1 MLIDKNMNTNTVSI
15 VIPCRNEEKYID
27 TCLRSLTEM
36 CTADFSAEIIIADGE
51 STDNTLAIIATYQKE
66 FSYIKV
72 VNNKQRYT
80 PMGLNLG
87 IRHASGEFI
96 LIASAHSSF
105 SKDYLSILLK
115 ERERLNADVVG
126 GVMITS
132 VLNSNKK
139 SEAIK
144 EVLSCKFGV
153 GNALFRTGIKSPRQ
167 VDTVPFGLYKKTLF
181 EEIGYYDER
190 LIRNHDIEFS
200 KRLIAAGKKIFLVP
214 DAVCSYYARESYHA
228 LSKNNFRN
236 GLWNMLTVKISH
248 RFSSLS
254 LRHFIPLLFILS
266 IILPT
271 LLSLVYFPFL
281 FLALASLFLYL
292 CFLTINTERMVIEK
306 KLSFPYIF
314 AAFIVLHISYGTG
327 SLCGI
332 FKSIK

>member
-1 MLIDKNMNTNTVSI
+1 MNINTVSI
-15 VIPCRNEEKYID
+15 IVPCRNEEKYIGH
-27 TCLRSLTEM
+27 CIRSLTEM
-36 CTADFSAEIIIADGE
+36 CGADITCEIIIVDGE
-51 STDNTLAIIATYQKE
+51 STDNTLSIIAEYQKE
-66 FSYIKV
+66 FPYIKV
-72 VNNKQRYT
+72 VNNSQRYT

-87 IRHASGEFI
+87 VRNATGEFI

-105 SKDYLSILLK
+105 SKDYLSILLS
-115 ERERLNADVVG
+115 ERKRLNADVVG

-139 SEAIK
+139 SEAIR

-153 GNALFRTGIKSPRQ
+153 GNAHFRTGIKSPRQ

-181 EEIGYYDER
+181 EEAGYYDER

-200 KRLIAAGKKIFLVP
+200 KRLIASGKKIFLIP
-214 DAVCSYYARESYHA
+214 DAICSYYARESYRSLA
-228 LSKNNFRN
+228 KNNFRN
-236 GLWNMLTVKISH
+236 GLWNMLTIKFSH

-266 IILPT
+266 IILPI
-271 LLSLVYFPFL
+271 LLSFVYFPFL
-281 FLALASLFLYL
+281 FLAIASLFLYL
-292 CFLTINTERMVIEK
+292 CFLTINTGHIVIEK
-306 KLSFPYIF
+306 KLSFLHIF
-314 AAFIVLHISYGTG
+314 VAFIVLHISYGTG

>member
-1 MLIDKNMNTNTVSI
+1 MNINTVSI
-15 VIPCRNEEKYID
+15 IVPCRNEEKYIAH
-27 TCLRSLTEM
+27 CIRSLKEM
-36 CTADFSAEIIIADGE
+36 CSADITCEIIIVDGE
-51 STDNTLAIIATYQKE
+51 STDNTLSIIAEYQKE
-66 FSYIKV
+66 FPYIKV
-72 VNNKQRYT
+72 VNNSQRFT

-87 IRHASGEFI
+87 IRNATGEFI

-105 SKDYLSILLK
+105 SKDYLSILLS
-115 ERERLNADVVG
+115 ERKRLNADVVG

-139 SEAIK
+139 SEAIR

-153 GNALFRTGIKSPRQ
+153 GNAHFRTGIKSPRQ

-181 EEIGYYDER
+181 EEAGYYDER

-200 KRLIAAGKKIFLVP
+200 KRLIASGKKIFLIP
-214 DAVCSYYARESYHA
+214 DAICSYYARESYRSLA
-228 LSKNNFRN
+228 KNNFRN
-236 GLWNMLTVKISH
+236 GLWNMLTIKFSH

-266 IILPT
+266 IILPI
-271 LLSLVYFPFL
+271 LLSFVYFSFL
-281 FLALASLFLYL
+281 FLAIASLFLYL
-292 CFLTINTERMVIEK
+292 CFLTINTGHIVIEK
-306 KLSFPYIF
+306 KLSFLHIF
-314 AAFIVLHISYGTG
+314 VAFIVLHISYGTG

>member
-1 MLIDKNMNTNTVSI
+1 MNINTVSI
-15 VIPCRNEEKYID
+15 IVPCRNEEKYIAH
-27 TCLRSLTEM
+27 CIRSLKEM
-36 CTADFSAEIIIADGE
+36 CSADITCEIIIVDGE
-51 STDNTLAIIATYQKE
+51 STDNTLSIIAEYQKE
-66 FSYIKV
+66 FPYIKV
-72 VNNKQRYT
+72 VNNSQRFT

-87 IRHASGEFI
+87 IRNATGEFI

-105 SKDYLSILLK
+105 SKDYLSILLS
-115 ERERLNADVVG
+115 ERKRLNADVVG

-139 SEAIK
+139 SEAIR

-153 GNALFRTGIKSPRQ
+153 GNAHFRTGIKSPRQ

-181 EEIGYYDER
+181 EEAGYYDER

-200 KRLIAAGKKIFLVP
+200 KRLIASGKKIFLIP
-214 DAVCSYYARESYHA
+214 DAICSYYARESYRSLA
-228 LSKNNFRN
+228 KNNFRN
-236 GLWNMLTVKISH
+236 GLWNMLTIKFSH

-266 IILPT
+266 IILPI
-271 LLSLVYFPFL
+271 LLSFVYFPFL
-281 FLALASLFLYL
+281 FLAIASLFLYL
-292 CFLTINTERMVIEK
+292 CFLTINTGHIVIEK
-306 KLSFPYIF
+306 KLSFLHIF
-314 AAFIVLHISYGTG
+314 VAFIVLHISYGTG

>member
-1 MLIDKNMNTNTVSI
+1 MNINTVSI
-15 VIPCRNEEKYID
+15 IVPCRNEEKYIAH
-27 TCLRSLTEM
+27 CIRSLTEM
-36 CTADFSAEIIIADGE
+36 CSADITCEIIIVDGE
-51 STDNTLAIIATYQKE
+51 STDNTLSIIAEYQKE
-66 FSYIKV
+66 FPYIKV
-72 VNNKQRYT
+72 VNNSQRFT

-87 IRHASGEFI
+87 IRNATGEFI

-105 SKDYLSILLK
+105 SKDYLSILLS
-115 ERERLNADVVG
+115 ERKRLNADVVG

-139 SEAIK
+139 SEAIR

-153 GNALFRTGIKSPRQ
+153 GNAHFRTGIKSPRQ

-181 EEIGYYDER
+181 EEAGYYDER

-200 KRLIAAGKKIFLVP
+200 KRLIASGKKIFLIP
-214 DAVCSYYARESYHA
+214 DAICSYYARESYRSLA
-228 LSKNNFRN
+228 KNNFRN
-236 GLWNMLTVKISH
+236 GLWNMLTIKFSH

-266 IILPT
+266 IILPI
-271 LLSLVYFPFL
+271 LLSFVYFSFL
-281 FLALASLFLYL
+281 FLAIASLFLYL
-292 CFLTINTERMVIEK
+292 CFLTINTGHIVIEK
-306 KLSFPYIF
+306 KLSFLHIF
-314 AAFIVLHISYGTG
+314 VSFIVLHISYGTG